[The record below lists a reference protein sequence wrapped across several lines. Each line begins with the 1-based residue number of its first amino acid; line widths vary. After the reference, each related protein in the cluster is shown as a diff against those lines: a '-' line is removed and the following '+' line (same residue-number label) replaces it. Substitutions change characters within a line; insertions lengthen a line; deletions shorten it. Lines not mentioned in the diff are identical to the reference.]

1 MEDSIQVPVGL
12 EACLTGVQ
20 FQVDQEGGR
29 KEWLQYT
36 AVKQFTNVFI
46 IDATNNQV
54 SSALLSRLMTKSKG
68 CRFFLGIRNVGL
80 QKEC

>member
-29 KEWLQYT
+29 KDWLQYT
-36 AVKQFTNVFI
+36 AVKRFTNVFI
-46 IDATNNQV
+46 IDSTNNQV
-54 SSALLSRLMTKSKG
+54 GSASLCLFMTK
-68 CRFFLGIRNVGL
+68 
-80 QKEC
+80 

>member
-36 AVKQFTNVFI
+36 AVKRFTNVFI
-46 IDATNNQV
+46 IDVTNNQV
-54 SSALLSRLMTKSKG
+54 SSASLSGLMTKSKG
-68 CRFFLGIRNVGL
+68 CRSFLGIRNVDL